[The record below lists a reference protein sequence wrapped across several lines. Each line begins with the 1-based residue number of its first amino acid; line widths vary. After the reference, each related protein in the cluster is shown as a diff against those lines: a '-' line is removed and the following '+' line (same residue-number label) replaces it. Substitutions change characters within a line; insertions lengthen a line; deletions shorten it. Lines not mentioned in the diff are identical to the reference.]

1 MIALSTSMQ
10 GISTINRPV
19 RPRTRTR
26 TSSLLSISS
35 AASLGSIFEI
45 SKANSTSG
53 VSQRPETHEAYGSF
67 IPLRSAKSTLKDVAS
82 LYPSFTTVRPKRRR
96 RVTFAFDN
104 AQASPFSYEN
114 DSHKPPS
121 PEIPYI
127 IRSSLDSSYPPSPTS
142 SSSSIH
148 TTHHIPSDLHPILA
162 SLERNSR
169 LCTQVIECSTCGK
182 TGSDFPRCAKCG
194 VMWCSRPCRLV
205 GGKRHVCSTTKVQ

>member
-1 MIALSTSMQ
+1 MTTHSTTMQ
-10 GISTINRPV
+10 ETFTVTRPI

-26 TSSLLSISS
+26 TLSLLSVSS

-45 SKANSTSG
+45 SKADSTSG

-67 IPLRSAKSTLKDVAS
+67 IPLRSAKSTLKDVVS
-82 LYPSFTTVRPKRRR
+82 LYPSSTTIRPPRRR

-104 AQASPFSYEN
+104 IHASSFSFERN
-114 DSHKPPS
+114 SHEPS
-121 PEIPYI
+121 SPQVPYI
-127 IRSSLDSSYPPSPTS
+127 TRSSLDSSCPPSPTS

-148 TTHHIPSDLHPILA
+148 TTHHIRPDLHPILA

-169 LCTQVIECSTCGK
+169 LCTQVIECWTCGK
-182 TGSDFPRCAKCG
+182 AGSDFPRCAKCG

-205 GGKRHVCSTTKVQ
+205 GGKRHVCSTTKFQ